1 MSKQDADQQGRLAAL
16 EVLVG
21 ALLLQTVGGD
31 ALQLAALK
39 EGLQAPGPRGE
50 ASEHERAVAEA
61 TQAHL
66 NNLIDRAIFAATRPK
81 LVR

>member
-1 MSKQDADQQGRLAAL
+1 MTEDDIERQGRIAAL

-31 ALQLAALK
+31 AAQLAALK
-39 EGLQAPGPRGE
+39 EGLQSPSPREG
-50 ASEHERAVAEA
+50 ASEEERALAAA

-66 NNLIDRAIFAATRPK
+66 NHLVDRAIFAATRPR
-81 LVR
+81 LVK